1 MQAAQSSTSNAER
14 LYYSSISSPYTQRL
28 YRTYLQKYLAF
39 YGMKNISELLTKD
52 HKEIERQII
61 EFIIASKEKGMKRA
75 AIANYTCPILS
86 FCKIMDIMVNTTKI
100 NKFMPPQVK
109 SKKTY
114 GYTHEQI
121 QKLLDIGDDR
131 MRCVILLASS
141 CGLRVGAIPGLS
153 IGSCEEYKDLFK
165 ITIYENQPE
174 EYVVFSTSELKKEI
188 LSYLDMRRRYN

>member
-1 MQAAQSSTSNAER
+1 MIVKLLIYKSYAMYFNRSEHGISIKMQAAQSTTSNAER

-39 YGMKNISELLTKD
+39 YGMKNVSELLTKD
-52 HKEIERQII
+52 HKEVESQII
-61 EFIIASKEKGMKRA
+61 EFIITLKEKGMKRS

-114 GYTHEQI
+114 GYTHEHDPKI
-121 QKLLDIGDDR
+121 IR
-131 MRCVILLASS
+131 Y
-141 CGLRVGAIPGLS
+141 CG
-153 IGSCEEYKDLFK
+153 
-165 ITIYENQPE
+165 
-174 EYVVFSTSELKKEI
+174 
-188 LSYLDMRRRYN
+188 

>member
-1 MQAAQSSTSNAER
+1 MQSAQSTTSNAER

-39 YGMKNISELLTKD
+39 YGMKNVNELLNKD
-52 HKEIERQII
+52 HKEIESQII
-61 EFIIASKEKGMKRA
+61 EFIIALKEKGMKRA

-114 GYTHEQI
+114 GYDHAMI
-121 QKLLDIGDDR
+121 QKLLDIADEK
-131 MRCVILLASS
+131 MRCVVLLASS
-141 CGLRVGAIPGLS
+141 CGLRVGSIPGLS
-153 IGSCEEYKDLFK
+153 VGSLEE
-165 ITIYENQPE
+165 
-174 EYVVFSTSELKKEI
+174 
-188 LSYLDMRRRYN
+188 